1 MFSQVFVQVFSNKDI
16 LFEYLVAKIV
26 NFKCNVTNLPKRIE
40 LGYGYSDNPTVE
52 EQTKTVL

>member
-1 MFSQVFVQVFSNKDI
+1 MFSQVFSNKDI

-52 EQTKTVL
+52 EQTKTLL